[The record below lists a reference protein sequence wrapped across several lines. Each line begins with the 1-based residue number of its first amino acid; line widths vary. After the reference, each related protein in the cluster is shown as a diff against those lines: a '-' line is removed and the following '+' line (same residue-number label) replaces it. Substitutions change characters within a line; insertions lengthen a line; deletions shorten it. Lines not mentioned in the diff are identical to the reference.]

1 VITPASTVPD
11 QPTTFSYGDQIYEP
25 RNYKEE
31 YHGDVTLRYALA
43 LSLNNATVKLAEE
56 VGYDKV
62 ANLARAAGIASVKAT
77 PAMALGAY
85 DATPIDMTAAYTS
98 FANGGTRLSPVFVNS
113 VRNAKGDIIVN
124 FGTEKKQVLDPRI
137 AFLMTNMLEGVVN
150 FGTAFGV
157 RSRGFT
163 APAAGKT
170 GSSHDGWFAGY
181 TSNLLCV
188 IWVGYDD
195 YSDIRLSGAQTAAPI
210 WAEFMKKAVT
220 LPRYSDVKPFPQPEG
235 VVDVQLDKITNRL
248 ATPSCPDTYTIAF
261 VAGTEP
267 RDTCDQSGGV
277 QGFFSRM
284 FGGNSEKAL
293 PPPTTNGNPQPAT
306 GVQSEEEAGKKKSF
320 FGKIVGVFKGD
331 NTSPKNDKNPP
342 PPSKSSDSGAPPQ

>member
-1 VITPASTVPD
+1 
-11 QPTTFSYGDQIYEP
+11 
-25 RNYKEE
+25 
-31 YHGDVTLRYALA
+31 
-43 LSLNNATVKLAEE
+43 
-56 VGYDKV
+56 
-62 ANLARAAGIASVKAT
+62 
-77 PAMALGAY
+77 MALGAY

-98 FANGGTRLSPVFVNS
+98 FANGGVRLSPVFVNS

-188 IWVGYDD
+188 VWVGYDD

-220 LPRYSDVKPFPQPEG
+220 LPRYADVKPFTQPEG
-235 VVDVQLDKITNRL
+235 VVDVQLDKITNRR
-248 ATPSCPDTYTIAF
+248 ATPSCPDDYTIAF

-267 RDTCDQSGGV
+267 HDTCDQSGGGV
-277 QGFFSRM
+277 QGFFSRI
-284 FGGNSEKAL
+284 FGGNSVKAL
-293 PPPTTNGNPQPAT
+293 PPPTSIGNPQPAA
-306 GVQSEEEAGKKKSF
+306 GVQSEEEARKKKSLL
-320 FGKIVGVFKGD
+320 GKIVGVVKGD
-331 NTSPKNDKNPP
+331 RGSPKTR
-342 PPSKSSDSGAPPQ
+342 